1 MTRSVS
7 ANGAATVLML
17 LSGCSHRIGDDRLTA
32 GNLSPV
38 SGAAEENHSAL
49 PVAGAY
55 GFTEGQAK
63 SRLEA
68 SGYSAIS
75 GLEKTNSGIWR
86 GQAEKNGVPVSVQLL
101 GAQ

>member
-7 ANGAATVLML
+7 ASGAATVLML
-17 LSGCSHRIGDDRLTA
+17 LSGCSHRVGDDRSTA
-32 GNLSPV
+32 SNLSPV
-38 SGAAEENHSAL
+38 SGTAEGHSAL

-55 GFTEGQAK
+55 GFTESQAK